1 MPISFLIF
9 CLIGAAGGFFW
20 YYQQSYQRIAL
31 KVTDKE
37 IIQVARDNGGRI
49 TATDLVENTDLT
61 ISEAN
66 LKIQQLLNNGI
77 LRYKLTNNFKV
88 VYELDSSIQ
97 YQEMRAIPRKIQKPK
112 PSSGKS
118 DGDII
123 ALAVKSKGKISA
135 AGLCMKSSISID
147 EAEERLKFLQ
157 EKGVFD
163 IEVSDH
169 GTVLYTIIDQSLLE

>member
-1 MPISFLIF
+1 MPISFLLL

-31 KVTDKE
+31 KISDKE
-37 IIQVARDNGGRI
+37 IIQIARDNGGRI
-49 TATDLVENTDLT
+49 TATDLVERTDLT
-61 ISEAN
+61 IGEAN
-66 LKIQQLLNNGI
+66 MKIQQLLNSGI

-88 VYELDSSIQ
+88 VYEIDSSIHV
-97 YQEMRAIPRKIQKPK
+97 QEVKSIPRKMVKPK
-112 PSSGKS
+112 PSNGKS

-123 ALAVKSKGKISA
+123 AIAVKAKGKISV
-135 AGLCMKSSISID
+135 AGLCMRSNMSIE

-163 IEVSDH
+163 IEVSDS
-169 GTVLYTIIDQSLLE
+169 GTIMYTIIDTSLLE